1 MLDVNVYQENIFHTK
16 MMLKEIDL
24 DEYLFGVGKEA
35 YSDAEQRKIRMQEI
49 PTTAFNFTGNE
60 AKSCFDIEVNK

>member
-1 MLDVNVYQENIFHTK
+1 M
-16 MMLKEIDL
+16 
-24 DEYLFGVGKEA
+24 GKEA